1 MLWKKGFLVF
11 VFAGILGG
19 LVQADE
25 RHFTYSYEADSI
37 LPKGHWELEQWV
49 TLKEGKDEGKFHR
62 WDFREEIEYGLTDRL
77 TTALYLNF
85 RDTTVDLKEDGND
98 SEAFEFRGVS
108 SEWKYMLFSPH
119 LCPIGVLFYFETRYD
134 GEELELEEKLI
145 LEHIFF
151 EKWIGVVNVVGEE
164 EWEFEEEETKTEGA
178 LEFDLGLS
186 YLINGHWSVGVEAR
200 NHREYPEFEE
210 EEHSAWF
217 VGPNIHYGSSKWWAT
232 FTVLPQVTDVLDEH
246 EEVEVRFIAGV
257 LF

>member
-1 MLWKKGFLVF
+1 MFWRKFFLGSLFTAILATAGF
-11 VFAGILGG
+11 
-19 LVQADE
+19 ADE

-37 LPKGHWELEQWV
+37 LPKGHWEFEQWV

-85 RDTTVDLKEDGND
+85 RDTARDLEGDEND
-98 SEAFEFRGVS
+98 SESFEFKGVS

-119 LCPIGVLFYFETRYD
+119 LYPIGVLLYFEPTYD

-145 LEHIFF
+145 LEHIFA
-151 EKWIGVVNVVGEE
+151 ERWILVANIVGEE
-164 EWEFEEEETKTEGA
+164 EWEFEEEETKAEGV
-178 LEFDLGLS
+178 LEFDFGVS
-186 YLINGHWSVGVEAR
+186 YLLNEHWSIGVEAR

-217 VGPNIHYGSSKWWAT
+217 VGPNIHYGTEKWWAT
-232 FTVLPQVTDVLDEH
+232 LTVLPQVTDVLDEH
-246 EEVEVRFIAGV
+246 EEVEVRFIGGI
-257 LF
+257 FF